1 MGRSDPPPSPSAHRT
16 SHTAKF
22 AQVLIP
28 LYFTP
33 KHRAFGATENKGMR
47 SGALPQ
53 FKGFIRG
60 QTTSIY
66 FHRRRTH
73 RRATSP
79 ELSRCSLCSRV
90 QAFGVDLGLRA
101 GARSSPLTTGLRNSP
116 ALGLIEAK
124 RSEHSEPR
132 NREGTAGREGLMG
145 LAAIC

>member
-1 MGRSDPPPSPSAHRT
+1 MCRRPPPILVGEKTVKKRSLTPKAGGEQRAAGFGEICPLPPPSPSAHRT

-60 QTTSIY
+60 ERTSIY
-66 FHRRRTH
+66 FHRRRRHTS
-73 RRATSP
+73 ATSP
-79 ELSRCSLCSRV
+79 ERSRCSLCSRV

-101 GARSSPLTTGLRNSP
+101 GA
-116 ALGLIEAK
+116 
-124 RSEHSEPR
+124 
-132 NREGTAGREGLMG
+132 
-145 LAAIC
+145 